1 MRRYISMGL
10 VLVLMLS
17 MVGCVGF
24 GAPIGEPK
32 EPSSDLQIAESERE
46 EVDSSVSLPAV
57 ETELPTESTQAP
69 IPQVTVSDAYFD
81 TLTMEGYYGPET
93 YCYHIP
99 KFDIESPETESLNRA
114 IFTEM
119 YELLEEN
126 VYATPEQPFV
136 FSMAYEWI
144 QVENIVS
151 LLVYV
156 ECDWGLRLFKVYNA
170 YADGSG
176 VLTREEL
183 IGSFGY
189 DQSEFYDL
197 VAQRLEEEYRS
208 MYSAY
213 PGSETDEY
221 YQMQLSNTISYDNV
235 TKVIPYISAS
245 GELCF
250 VATIYSLAGAD
261 SYDYLVS
268 LTGSADPSYP
278 ICELVH
284 SETSE

>member
-1 MRRYISMGL
+1 MRRLFAVTL
-10 VLVLMLS
+10 VLLLLLS
-17 MVGCVGF
+17 LAGCDKF
-24 GAPIGEPK
+24 GIDFPFGKFEEPIMDKTP
-32 EPSSDLQIAESERE
+32 SERE
-46 EVDSSVSLPAV
+46 TEEDEPPTSLPAV
-57 ETELPTESTQAP
+57 ETEAPETQP
-69 IPQVTVSDAYFD
+69 VIPQVTVSDAYFD

-99 KFDIESPETESLNRA
+99 QFDIESPETESLNRA

-261 SYDYLVS
+261 AYDYIVN
-268 LTGSADPSYP
+268 LTGSAELNPPS
-278 ICELVH
+278 CGADH
-284 SETSE
+284 G